1 MFQFDIALSLQLS
14 VEHFQLYAFHFGLCL
29 RYLLFH
35 PLLLCLSMPATMS
48 PPRSVMPQPRTL
60 SIMERA
66 MRRLPSARSP

>member
-35 PLLLCLSMPATMS
+35 PLPLCLSM
-48 PPRSVMPQPRTL
+48 
-60 SIMERA
+60 
-66 MRRLPSARSP
+66 